1 MFFALLIHLVVY
13 LAALFLQFRREVGAP
28 SEVARGEGEE
38 DLKAVDQKIVNLNHE
53 FDSVMDKNQ
62 DIELMIMR
70 LLPGRGRYSL
80 AWR

>member
-38 DLKAVDQKIVNLNHE
+38 DLKAVDQKIVNLGHE
-53 FDSVMDKNQ
+53 FDQVMDKNQ